1 MLSLFKNTIFIIWLI
16 EALASLSSGF
26 STWVLQTT
34 ATVAKM
40 SAEAAINTVK
50 QKKNS
55 TTVSKIKAKARL
67 KYMITMIPL
76 ARVAASIYF
85 GKQEYME

>member
-16 EALASLSSGF
+16 EVLASLSIGF
-26 STWVLQTT
+26 YTWVLQTT

-50 QKKNS
+50 HKKIALLL
-55 TTVSKIKAKARL
+55 VRL
-67 KYMITMIPL
+67 KL
-76 ARVAASIYF
+76 KR
-85 GKQEYME
+85 G

>member
-1 MLSLFKNTIFIIWLI
+1 
-16 EALASLSSGF
+16 
-26 STWVLQTT
+26 
-34 ATVAKM
+34 M
-40 SAEAAINTVK
+40 SAEAEINTVNH
-50 QKKNS
+50 KKNS

-85 GKQEYME
+85 GEQEYMK